1 MRNGVRVALFWLA
14 YLAILF
20 ATGMFKGMA
29 PAVVRELAWA
39 LVSAAAVL
47 ALTLFILRREGRTA
61 GSVGLGLEAGSF
73 RRFGAGLVIGFALY
87 GLHLLIVSA
96 VAGPIRLAPAPGAD
110 AGRLALAV
118 ATYLALSSMEELG
131 YRGYPLRTLLP
142 RFGLWPAQAIVV
154 ALFSLNH
161 ILFGWSWSMVLLG
174 VTTGGLLFGMAA
186 IASRGLALPIGLHA
200 AWNIG
205 GWSVGEKGTAGLW
218 TMVLDEGSRASAG
231 RVGTV
236 AFVGV
241 MLLGTAGF
249 WIRHQRLARA
259 GTHHDAGLDGAGLE

>member
-1 MRNGVRVALFWLA
+1 MRHVVRVALFWLA

-29 PAVVRELAWA
+29 PPAVRELAWA
-39 LVSAAAVL
+39 VASTALVL
-47 ALTLFILRREGRTA
+47 GLTLLFLRREKRA
-61 GSVGLGLEAGSF
+61 PGSVGLALESGSM
-73 RRFGAGLVIGFALY
+73 RRFAVGLIVGFSLY

-110 AGRLALAV
+110 AGRLVLAV
-118 ATYLALSSMEELG
+118 GTYLALSSMEELG

-142 RFGLWPAQAIVV
+142 DIGLWPAQAIVV

-161 ILFGWSWSMVLLG
+161 ILFGWTWSMVLLG

-205 GWSVGEKGTAGLW
+205 GWSVGEKDTPGLW
-218 TMVLDEGSRASAG
+218 TMVLDEGNGVSAG
-231 RVGTV
+231 RVGTI

-249 WIRHQRLARA
+249 LFWHRSRERKDAAPASPA
-259 GTHHDAGLDGAGLE
+259 G

>member
-1 MRNGVRVALFWLA
+1 MRDGARVSLFWLA
-14 YLAILF
+14 YLAVLF

-29 PAVVRELAWA
+29 PAAARELTWA
-39 LVSAAAVL
+39 LVNAAAVL
-47 ALTLFILRREGRTA
+47 ALTVFALRREGRTA

-73 RRFGAGLVIGFALY
+73 RRFGAGLVIGLALY

-110 AGRLALAV
+110 AGRLVLAA

-131 YRGYPLRTLLP
+131 YRGYPLRTLML
-142 RFGLWPAQAIVV
+142 RFGIWPAQAIVV

-161 ILFGWSWSMVLLG
+161 ILFGWSWTMVLLG

-200 AWNIG
+200 AWNLG
-205 GWSVGEKGTAGLW
+205 GWSVGEKDSPGLW
-218 TMVLDEGSRASAG
+218 TMVLDEGNRASAG
-231 RVGTV
+231 LVGTI

-249 WIRHQRLARA
+249 WIWHLRSDRVGSNRDTAS
-259 GTHHDAGLDGAGLE
+259 E